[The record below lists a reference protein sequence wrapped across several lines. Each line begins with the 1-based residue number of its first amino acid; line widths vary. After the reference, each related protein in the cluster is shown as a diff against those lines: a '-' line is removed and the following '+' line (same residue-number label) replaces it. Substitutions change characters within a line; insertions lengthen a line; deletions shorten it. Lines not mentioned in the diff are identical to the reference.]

1 VKTPGTGL
9 LFLRQRFPLVGVLG
23 AAVVGILLSSCLGD
37 SEWFWIALIVL
48 LPMLCVIKRKEGG
61 MVLAFTVAC
70 FACLQFWEWNDAP
83 ARKLALWFESHP
95 QEFSVQG
102 IIDSEPKVSPTGAA
116 TFFMRTEKLAK
127 TGAEASPI
135 LLPVKV
141 RVRWSGE
148 MPSYGDRVNFQ
159 ALALRPSLPRNP
171 GGFDYRLWLER
182 HGVYTQFSIDP
193 SEPGKILSQGH
204 GNPLMTWA
212 LSARHRMEEILS
224 TDLGGAPMELSAIR
238 GITLGITETTPEG
251 FIDDFRFTGT
261 MHLFAVSGL
270 HVGMLAVMIWFV
282 LRAARLPRPWAVV
295 VIIPLLFFY
304 VAITGLKSGSIRSAF
319 MISLLLFGSVL
330 YRRPLSINILAAAA
344 LIQLALDPNALFSA
358 GWQFSYSVVFAIL
371 ALAPPLESWLCMLH
385 QPDPFIPHKILTRWE
400 RRQYSFWKYAAG
412 LISVS
417 TTAWIGS
424 LLPTIAY
431 FHLISFSAIGA
442 NLLAVPL
449 AFAVLALGAMALLAG
464 SVSLWAA
471 GAFNNANWLVTKLLL
486 IVVHSSSLMPG
497 GHWFV
502 GPPGKPYP
510 VITLLDLNGCSCVV
524 VQRDGKFA
532 LVNAG
537 RKKDAMRDILPFLE
551 MRGANAIGNIL
562 ITQADAAHLGG
573 VPEIARE
580 FPVGSVGMVD
590 EKSRSV
596 VAKGVMNSFAEKM
609 TKLQLGV
616 PFPMLRDVTGEVLFH
631 SDNASALLLHCGEI
645 RILFLSALTP
655 ESSRQLLS
663 LPKESLHAGVLV
675 MPLGGLEILS
685 TLQLIRQ
692 IAPKVVISP
701 VDGLKRNGVPSP
713 EWNQLLTAEGI
724 QLIRQDESGAVIIGA
739 IPNQATIRAFL
750 EKKERTL
757 PVP

>member
-1 VKTPGTGL
+1 MKTPGAGL

-23 AAVVGILLSSCLGD
+23 ASVVGILLSSCLGD
-37 SEWFWIALIVL
+37 SRWLWIALIVL
-48 LPMLCVIKRKEGG
+48 PILFIPLRKEGG
-61 MVLAFTVAC
+61 VVLAFTVAC
-70 FACLQFWEWNDAP
+70 FASLQFWAWNDAP

-102 IIDSEPKVSPTGAA
+102 IIDSEPKLSQTGAA
-116 TFFMRTEKLAK
+116 TFFMRTEKFAK
-127 TGAEASPI
+127 TGAEAAPI

-141 RVRWSGE
+141 HVRWAGE
-148 MPSYGDRVNFQ
+148 MPSYGDRVSFQ
-159 ALALRPSLPRNP
+159 ALAVRPPPPRNP

-182 HGVYTQFSIDP
+182 HGVYNQFSIDP
-193 SEPGKILSQGH
+193 SEPGKILSHGH
-204 GNPLMTWA
+204 GNPIMAWA
-212 LSARHRMEEILS
+212 LSARHRMEEILA

-238 GITLGITETTPEG
+238 GITLGVTETTSEG

-282 LRAARLPRPWAVV
+282 LRAVRLPRPCAVA

-304 VAITGLKSGSIRSAF
+304 VAVTGLKSGSIRSAS

-371 ALAPPLESWLCMLH
+371 ALAPPLESWLCTLH
-385 QPDPFIPHKILTRWE
+385 RPDPFIPHKILTRWE
-400 RRQYSFWKYAAG
+400 RRQYSSWKYAAG

-449 AFAVLALGAMALLAG
+449 AFAVLALGTMALLAG
-464 SVSLWAA
+464 SVSLWVA

-486 IVVHSSSLMPG
+486 IIVHSSSLMPG

-510 VITLLDLNGCSCVV
+510 VITLLDLNGGSCAV
-524 VQRDGKFA
+524 VQRDRKFA

-537 RKKDAMRDILPFLE
+537 RKRDAMRDILPFLE
-551 MRGANAIGNIL
+551 TRGANAIGNIL
-562 ITQADAAHLGG
+562 VTQADAAHLGG
-573 VPEIARE
+573 VPTIARE
-580 FPVGSVGMVD
+580 LPVGCVGMVD

-596 VAKGVMNSFAEKM
+596 VAKGVMSSFAEKM
-609 TKLQLGV
+609 TKLQSGV
-616 PFPMLRDVTGEVLFH
+616 PFPMLRNVTGEVLFH
-631 SDNASALLLHCGEI
+631 SDNASALLLHSGEI
-645 RILFLSALTP
+645 RIIFLSALTR
-655 ESSRQLLS
+655 ENARQLLA
-663 LPKESLHAGVLV
+663 LPKESIHAGVLV
-675 MPLGGLEILS
+675 MPLGGSEILS
-685 TLQLIRQ
+685 MLQVIRQ
-692 IAPKVVISP
+692 IAPKVIVSP

-713 EWNQLLTAEGI
+713 EWNQLLAAEGI
-724 QLIRQDESGAVIIGA
+724 ELLRQDECGAVIIGA
-739 IPNQATIRAFL
+739 DSKQATITAFL

-757 PVP
+757 PAP